1 MNQIKHL
8 ADRLQTALVK
18 IKRLNRLEATLVD
31 FFAEVVERTGSAELG
46 AQPDSGVTDHEA
58 AFRRSRWKESL
69 LKKAEGDPMSLLNA
83 LRTHLRVQFATLDQ
97 QQRQVAQN
105 VSAITS
111 RSQVYGGFLRLA
123 MTVTA
128 LYS

>member
-1 MNQIKHL
+1 VVSPAPQTKHL

-18 IKRLNRLEATLVD
+18 VKRLNRLEAALVD
-31 FFAEVVERTGSAELG
+31 VFAEVMERTGSVETDT
-46 AQPDSGVTDHEA
+46 QSDSGLADHEA
-58 AFRRSRWKESL
+58 AFRRSRWKENL

-105 VSAITS
+105 VSAIAS
-111 RSQVYGGFLRLA
+111 RSQVYDLR
-123 MTVTA
+123 
-128 LYS
+128 SR